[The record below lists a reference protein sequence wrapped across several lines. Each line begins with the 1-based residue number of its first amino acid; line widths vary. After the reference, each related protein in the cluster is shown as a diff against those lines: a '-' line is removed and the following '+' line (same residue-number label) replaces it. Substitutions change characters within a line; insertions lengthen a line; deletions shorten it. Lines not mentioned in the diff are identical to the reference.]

1 MFDTDVIHHDPLTIR
16 CVKITIKLLEQAKTQ
31 RIPAIWI
38 QPGAADRDC
47 EDYITNNGMADYVLW
62 QGECLWR
69 DGDGVLR
76 TMAHERASM

>member
-1 MFDTDVIHHDPLTIR
+1 MSHGRLSLYR
-16 CVKITIKLLEQAKTQ
+16 VKITIKLLEQARAQ
-31 RIPAIWI
+31 GIPAIWI
-38 QPGAADRDC
+38 QPGASDKDCAD
-47 EDYITNNGMADYVLW
+47 YVTNNDMTDYVLW